1 MGKPYSIYL
10 PPYDY
15 TSGGIKVMWALYGAL
30 LLKGQIV
37 VPNALFQGDYVAIYP
52 EIVNGNP
59 LKGTTVVRYL
69 LNEPGVMSGNGQP
82 SPTEFPE
89 SDILFSFSKLFTP
102 DFPEERIMFLPVIDT
117 HTFYDKKGL
126 RTNNAVFVGKGADI
140 KKHPQ
145 GCWLIDRGV
154 ASNQKELAD
163 ILNEC
168 QTLYTYDPVSAM
180 TEIARLCGCNVVYL
194 GEKYS
199 KEDYLRY
206 EPGINGM
213 SFDGSITELDSEAF
227 KTTYSDLQAQ
237 FMDKLDS
244 FIKTTQGI

>member
-1 MGKPYSIYL
+1 MKPYSIYL

-69 LNEPGVMSGNGQP
+69 LNEPGVMSGNGEP
-82 SPTEFPE
+82 SPTEFDK

-126 RTNNAVFVGKGADI
+126 RTNNAVFVGKGTDTRQ
-140 KKHPQ
+140 HPRD
-145 GCWLIDRGV
+145 CWLIDRSV

-163 ILNEC
+163 QLNEC

-180 TEIARLCGCNVVYL
+180 SEIARLCGCRVAYL
-194 GEKYS
+194 GEKYT
-199 KEDYLRY
+199 KEDYMRY
-206 EPGINGM
+206 EPGIDGM
-213 SFDGSITELDSEAF
+213 FFDELLGDFDSKAF
-227 KTTYSDLQAQ
+227 KRQYVALQEQ
-237 FMDKLDS
+237 FMGKLDD
-244 FIKTTQGI
+244 FIIRTQSK